1 MNKKDTINELTNI
14 LAAALRHRIGSIVND
29 KEAYAQKYARDAEVL
44 LKEAE
49 KISLMVHWNQYDKVS
64 IKDILKKK
72 LKEELEK
79 KDFLSNRKFEIMDK
93 EAEKAIVFLGLD

>member
-14 LAAALRHRIGSIVND
+14 LAVSLRHGIGSIVND
-29 KEAYAQKYARDAEVL
+29 KEVYAQKYARDAEVL

-49 KISLMVHWNQYDKVS
+49 KISLMINWNQYDKVS
-64 IKDILKKK
+64 IKEILKKK

-79 KDFLSNRKFEIMDK
+79 KDFLSGKKFDIMDK
-93 EAEKAIVFLGLD
+93 EIEKALVFLKLD

>member
-14 LAAALRHRIGSIVND
+14 LAVALRHRIGSIVND
-29 KEAYAQKYARDAEVL
+29 KEVYAQKYARDAEVL
-44 LKEAE
+44 LNEAE
-49 KISLMVHWNQYDKVS
+49 KISLMINWNQHDKIN

-79 KDFLSNRKFEIMDK
+79 KDFLSGKKFDIMDK
-93 EAEKAIVFLGLD
+93 EIEKALVFLKLD